1 MPKIKKTKSKKN
13 FHLPRPYDP
22 VFNGKNMYTA
32 TCKYSCNIR
41 ITTSNCLTCCFTKGT
56 LQNHKWEN
64 AMTVDK
70 HSWGYRRNV
79 DVTSYLTITELLNEL
94 ASTVRL
100 LSTSDFLITFVY

>member
-1 MPKIKKTKSKKN
+1 
-13 FHLPRPYDP
+13 
-22 VFNGKNMYTA
+22 
-32 TCKYSCNIR
+32 
-41 ITTSNCLTCCFTKGT
+41 
-56 LQNHKWEN
+56 
-64 AMTVDK
+64 MTVDR